1 MTPMTSAAA
10 PRPFFALRSRL
21 VLLAVVLC
29 GVAGLMSACGGSSST
44 SPSNAVDLTGTW
56 TGTASDSSGNATV
69 TVTLSQTGAAFSGTG
84 RLQSTA
90 STATANVAGTVSGT
104 SLTFTWTIPVGGYS
118 APFQTCSSAST
129 GSATV
134 TSNRFVGSYSGSYG
148 GSGACT
154 GPISNGLV
162 TLTRQ

>member
-1 MTPMTSAAA
+1 MTPIQNSSE
-10 PRPFFALRSRL
+10 PRPSTFARTRRGIIA
-21 VLLAVVLC
+21 VLLGAT
-29 GVAGLMSACGGSSST
+29 VALTAACGGSSST

-69 TVTLSQTGAAFSGTG
+69 TVTLAQSGAAFSGTG
-84 RLQSTA
+84 HLQSTA
-90 STATANVAGTVSGT
+90 STATATVAGTVSGNT
-104 SLTFTWTIPVGGYS
+104 LTFTWTIPVGGYS

-134 TSNRFVGSYSGSYG
+134 TSNRFVGTYSGSYG